1 MGILTTL
8 GLAGTAL
15 GFAPVLGPAIDIAT
29 GQRDKKLTEKYLRQG
44 RNPEGDFNVS
54 FLDKQLFDESK
65 LGGML
70 DERELKKLKDTDYVI
85 KAERLGV
92 AAPTLGMSLADY
104 KKKYGA
110 EISKLAR
117 AEEIELGMQLAEAKH
132 NTPQAKEARRIA
144 ADERNRVNFQTGLA
158 NQHYEQERL
167 DRLSREKI
175 AREESLAT
183 RQDNLNL
190 QYAQL
195 AQMDSRAEQNY
206 NLALQKMERDAKL
219 SHQAKMAQIIGGIGS
234 LGMLMAA

>member
-1 MGILTTL
+1 
-8 GLAGTAL
+8 
-15 GFAPVLGPAIDIAT
+15 
-29 GQRDKKLTEKYLRQG
+29 
-44 RNPEGDFNVS
+44 
-54 FLDKQLFDESK
+54 
-65 LGGML
+65 
-70 DERELKKLKDTDYVI
+70 
-85 KAERLGV
+85 
-92 AAPTLGMSLADY
+92 TLGMSLADY

-110 EISKLAR
+110 KIRELSQAEDIKLGL
-117 AEEIELGMQLAEAKH
+117 EIEKAKH

-144 ADERNRVNFQTGLA
+144 EDERNRRNFQTGLL
-158 NQHYEQERL
+158 NQRYEQERL